1 MKIIE
6 PSIEI
11 LAPTVQCCVI
21 AMMAR
26 LERAGRVC
34 YKSEDKITD
43 DSAAEFVRG
52 LVARGHLSVIEHESI
67 SVHIVCDRG
76 VSHEL
81 VRHRLASYSQESTRY
96 VNYKDGLTVVR
107 PCFWERQTYEF
118 FLWQTAMLDIEAHY
132 QILIESGASPQ
143 EARCVLP
150 NSLKTEIVMTANLRQ
165 WRHILAQRMAAGAH
179 PQMRQIAEMIFLEF
193 MDILPDVFE
202 DISTL
207 RRVPK

>member
-6 PSIEI
+6 PSIEVLTPVDPDSI
-11 LAPTVQCCVI
+11 A

-34 YKSEDKITD
+34 YKSENKITA
-43 DSAAEFVRG
+43 DSAAKFVRG
-52 LVARGHLSVIEHESI
+52 LIARGHLSVIEHESL
-67 SVHIVCDRG
+67 SVRIICDRG

-107 PCFWERQTYEF
+107 PCFWEPRSHEF
-118 FLWQTAMLDIEAHY
+118 YLWQTAMLDIEEHY
-132 QILIESGASPQ
+132 QILIDSGASPQ

-165 WRHILAQRMAAGAH
+165 WRHILAQRLGAGAH
-179 PQMRQIAEMIFLEF
+179 PQMRQIANMILAEF
-193 MDILPDVFE
+193 KEILPDVFGDLE
-202 DISTL
+202 GG
-207 RRVPK
+207 K